1 MAVKDIYYKG
11 NPNLRSNTSTF
22 SYSEEQLKEIV
33 KCSKDKIYFIKNYI
47 YIVNL
52 KKGLMKFNTYDFQ
65 DELLDITD
73 KNDRVIVKF
82 PRQSGK
88 STTIAA
94 DILHYI
100 LFNANKTAA
109 ILANKESIAREILSR
124 IKKMYE
130 NLPLWLQH
138 GIVEW
143 NKGSI
148 VLSNGSKIVASSTSS
163 TAVRGMS
170 INYLLCDELAF
181 IEKNVF
187 EEFWTSVYPTISSSD
202 DSRVVVVSTPNGMN
216 AFYKMWTEAVR
227 GTNGFTPFCIEW
239 WQVPGRD
246 EKWKAKTLAEIGEEK
261 FKQEFSTEFLGSAG
275 TLINGDTL
283 RNMVHDEPEEVVMDS
298 KFRIYQLPKENSKY
312 LCIVDV
318 AEGLGESFDFS
329 TIQIFCVDEKP
340 YKQVAVYEDNEIKT
354 NEFPTIIKIIAEK
367 YNEALV
373 IVESNS
379 IGDGVLN
386 DLVYDEEYEN
396 VFFATDVDAKDTF
409 GIKMTKGSK
418 NAGCSHLKNN
428 IENGLFEIVDF
439 NTINQFSTFIKHGQS
454 YEADDGYHD
463 DLITPLIHL
472 SYFFSR
478 KNWVEDWLDSDFI
491 RNDNKLSK
499 MEEELMPLGFY
510 NDGNES
516 FSMDDDLEIM

>member
-216 AFYKMWTEAVR
+216 AFYT
-227 GTNGFTPFCIEW
+227 
-239 WQVPGRD
+239 
-246 EKWKAKTLAEIGEEK
+246 
-261 FKQEFSTEFLGSAG
+261 
-275 TLINGDTL
+275 
-283 RNMVHDEPEEVVMDS
+283 
-298 KFRIYQLPKENSKY
+298 
-312 LCIVDV
+312 
-318 AEGLGESFDFS
+318 
-329 TIQIFCVDEKP
+329 
-340 YKQVAVYEDNEIKT
+340 
-354 NEFPTIIKIIAEK
+354 
-367 YNEALV
+367 
-373 IVESNS
+373 
-379 IGDGVLN
+379 VL
-386 DLVYDEEYEN
+386 Y
-396 VFFATDVDAKDTF
+396 
-409 GIKMTKGSK
+409 
-418 NAGCSHLKNN
+418 
-428 IENGLFEIVDF
+428 
-439 NTINQFSTFIKHGQS
+439 
-454 YEADDGYHD
+454 
-463 DLITPLIHL
+463 
-472 SYFFSR
+472 
-478 KNWVEDWLDSDFI
+478 
-491 RNDNKLSK
+491 
-499 MEEELMPLGFY
+499 
-510 NDGNES
+510 
-516 FSMDDDLEIM
+516 